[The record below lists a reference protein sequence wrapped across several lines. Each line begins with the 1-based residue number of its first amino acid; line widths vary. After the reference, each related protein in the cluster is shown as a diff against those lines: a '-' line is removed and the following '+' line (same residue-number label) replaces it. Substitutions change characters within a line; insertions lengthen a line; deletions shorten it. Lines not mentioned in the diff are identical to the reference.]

1 MKKKVFAVC
10 ALVSVLLSGCSQA
23 DKETPQSTQGPSQ
36 TETGEQVFTQTQSD
50 SLQTRLQYYEELV
63 KKLEGELLQTKTEQ
77 YMEKLQYESRLE
89 SLKDELAAMEELK
102 EQTPPIPLLPFT
114 YRIENGG
121 VILTSYVGNA
131 QRVEIPS
138 TVEGLP
144 VTALDDRI
152 FEGSASLREVVIPS
166 GVKSIGWFAF
176 SGCVSLKTVEIPQSV
191 TVMSYGVFEN
201 CPATLTVYCVKNSYA
216 EAYAKSYGIRTVS

>member
-1 MKKKVFAVC
+1 MKKRVLTVC
-10 ALVSVLLSGCSQA
+10 ALVCVLFSGCSQT

-36 TETGEQVFTQTQSD
+36 TETEDQVFTQTQSD

-131 QRVEIPS
+131 QRVEIPD

-144 VTALDDRI
+144 VIALGDRL
-152 FEGSASLREVVIPS
+152 FENCVSVREIVIPS
-166 GVKSIGWFAF
+166 GVTAVGWFAF
-176 SGCVSLKTVEIPQSV
+176 SGCVSLQTVEIPQSV
-191 TVMSYGVFEN
+191 NVMSYGVFEN
-201 CPATLTVYCVKNSYA
+201 CPATLTVRCVKSSYA